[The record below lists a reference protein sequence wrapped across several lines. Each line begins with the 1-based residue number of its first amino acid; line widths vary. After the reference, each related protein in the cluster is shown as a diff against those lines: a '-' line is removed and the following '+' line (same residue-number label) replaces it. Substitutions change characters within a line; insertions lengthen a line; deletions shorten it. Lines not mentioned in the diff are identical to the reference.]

1 MNDQMTKEIRKN
13 TSSEVRLGIKRE
25 MREFERE
32 LDLISEPVN
41 EQVKDEY
48 QRK

>member
-1 MNDQMTKEIRKN
+1 MTDQMTKKIRKN
-13 TSSEVRLGIKRE
+13 TSPEVRLGIKRE

-32 LDLISEPVN
+32 LDLVSEPVN